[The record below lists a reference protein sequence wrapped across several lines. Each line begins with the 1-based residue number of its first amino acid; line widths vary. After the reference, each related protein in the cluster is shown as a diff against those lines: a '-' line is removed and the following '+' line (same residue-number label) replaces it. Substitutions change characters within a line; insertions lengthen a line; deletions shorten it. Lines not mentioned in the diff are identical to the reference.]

1 MLWVVSLQLPL
12 GIQGLLLLHPLYVFT
27 DPILSAVHIEHTA
40 ISAIKV
46 VCASLSLSLSLSPVL
61 PSFMCTIALR
71 TSSVW
76 QTDGHYTLWMEDEVN
91 AQRGNSFMPNAALL
105 SILNNWL
112 RSAIWHLVKCTL
124 QKKWKFLCRPVK
136 WWNFVTK
143 NEKSFWVRDYWN
155 STALANHY
163 YSDPIKNSR
172 IIYFAVSFTI
182 TRSCMCKML
191 LGWTAFYWSEL
202 AHECCCC
209 SLHPKYTTMQGTDG
223 GVVPLKQCRI
233 QFLYKSHM
241 SATCLTLNAYIL
253 ITIWPWLK
261 GCVWRN
267 YFWAS
272 CLHFMLLSWYTTT
285 KGVLVRQ
292 VISLNF
298 EWIHWL

>member
-1 MLWVVSLQLPL
+1 M
-12 GIQGLLLLHPLYVFT
+12 
-27 DPILSAVHIEHTA
+27 
-40 ISAIKV
+40 
-46 VCASLSLSLSLSPVL
+46 
-61 PSFMCTIALR
+61 
-71 TSSVW
+71 
-76 QTDGHYTLWMEDEVN
+76 
-91 AQRGNSFMPNAALL
+91 
-105 SILNNWL
+105 
-112 RSAIWHLVKCTL
+112 
-124 QKKWKFLCRPVK
+124 K
-136 WWNFVTK
+136 WWNFVTE
-143 NEKSFWVRDYWN
+143 NEKRFWVRDYWN

-267 YFWAS
+267 YFWDLFMFA
-272 CLHFMLLSWYTTT
+272 LHVIKLIHYNKRCPCTPSDFTEFWLNS
-285 KGVLVRQ
+285 LVVMNEDDWRSSEF
-292 VISLNF
+292 IGLINKD
-298 EWIHWL
+298 